1 MRTSG
6 PGCGS
11 FRCCLVLQRIVGR
24 MKKIAEPKAP
34 EELSF
39 EQALEEL
46 DGLVRKMES
55 GELGLDDSIAA
66 YRRGAELARYCQTR
80 LSAAEQEI
88 RKLDNDVLKALEP
101 DELRGTES

>member
-1 MRTSG
+1 
-6 PGCGS
+6 
-11 FRCCLVLQRIVGR
+11 
-24 MKKIAEPKAP
+24 MKKIVEPKAP

-55 GELGLDDSIAA
+55 GELGLDDSISA
-66 YRRGAELARYCQTR
+66 YRRGAELARYCQGR